1 MKFNFV
7 FVVVVAAAAEKE
19 SKPTKQKACP
29 VQTTKQKTV
38 QRPNVVTMLHYLQT
52 SEKNGGEDDTTKPHQ
67 STSENFEVQ
76 RTKIQDRLNVVAS
89 SRNMDI
95 SKTSS
100 LMLEENFNSSEPMTS
115 SSPLKRAHITE
126 EPLLCGISLNEKL
139 NRRRSKRLNARRSSI
154 DFKACKQNFR
164 KQKTSQPEP
173 VIQDIPAEV
182 PEQFSLIGNAPVDLI
197 SFVHD
202 ETEGLIC
209 TSQPEDEDKDGDC
222 VFNLDDVSMNSVTNR
237 NEAVSENEAV
247 SVAAIAGDIDSGISD
262 SEEVNDEQEEPEE
275 HQRRH
280 ATTTVVTK
288 QQPLSKITQRKLSRS
303 ISQSTTLN
311 RSISNKK
318 VRIFP

>member
-7 FVVVVAAAAEKE
+7 FVVVVAAAEKE

-126 EPLLCGISLNEKL
+126 EPLLCGISLNEK
-139 NRRRSKRLNARRSSI
+139 
-154 DFKACKQNFR
+154 FKACKQNFR